1 MDKKSKLSTPST
13 EPLDKFAE
21 LANQFKQSWDE
32 KDYRL
37 RIASIPVLLV
47 IAAIGVVLAVLPDAK
62 WYVFAASAGLVILAA
77 YELADYFTTPIY
89 IRRSAT
95 MATAVLNIVLL
106 IAIYQSDPGADW
118 NVLSFLLSAGLLILG
133 VDDNVLGVRLKK
145 LDEPDYTW
153 VIADGALAL
162 VGALAFFLLTAG
174 SPTTFIAM
182 FPIYLI
188 LHALHEGVWSY
199 KSNSRA

>member
-47 IAAIGVVLAVLPDAK
+47 IATIGVVLAVLPDAK

-133 VDDNVLGVRLKK
+133 VDDIVLGVRLKK